1 MKRKTIAQH
10 PAPPSTVIRSTIDP
24 TPIDVDVRR
33 RACRHSARVAR
44 RSIERERPLAIM
56 RVRHSR
62 ASGADE
68 ESALLRDADEDVN
81 TRRWTRSR
89 RIAVAVGG
97 MCVVACGV
105 VATMSGSL
113 MGEGVGAASS
123 LATRFG
129 GSSRLGDAAS
139 VEGDAALGK
148 QSAHAKERQKKLYRY
163 AVKQEE
169 KEREVRKTRRV
180 ERREAEAAQAATP
193 ADSATPAPTPADS
206 ATPAPTPADSATPAP
221 TPADSATPSSSS
233 TPA

>member
-1 MKRKTIAQH
+1 
-10 PAPPSTVIRSTIDP
+10 
-24 TPIDVDVRR
+24 
-33 RACRHSARVAR
+33 
-44 RSIERERPLAIM
+44 M

-113 MGEGVGAASS
+113 MGEGVGSASS

-129 GSSRLGDAAS
+129 GASRLGDAAS
-139 VEGDAALGK
+139 ADGDAALGK
-148 QSAHAKERQKKLYRY
+148 KSEHAKEQQKKRYRY
-163 AVKQEE
+163 AVKKEE
-169 KEREVRKTRRV
+169 KERVTRTTRRV
-180 ERREAEAAQAATP
+180 ERRAAKAASAATP

-206 ATPAPTPADSATPAP
+206 ATPA
-221 TPADSATPSSSS
+221 SSS
-233 TPA
+233 TPAR

>member
-1 MKRKTIAQH
+1 
-10 PAPPSTVIRSTIDP
+10 
-24 TPIDVDVRR
+24 
-33 RACRHSARVAR
+33 
-44 RSIERERPLAIM
+44 M
-56 RVRHSR
+56 RVRYSR

-68 ESALLRDADEDVN
+68 ESALLREADEDVN

-113 MGEGVGAASS
+113 MGEGVGSASS

-129 GSSRLGDAAS
+129 GASRLGDAA
-139 VEGDAALGK
+139 LGK
-148 QSAHAKERQKKLYRY
+148 KSEHAKEQQKKRYRY
-163 AVKQEE
+163 AVKKEE
-169 KEREVRKTRRV
+169 KERVTRTTRRV
-180 ERREAEAAQAATP
+180 ERRAAKAASAATP

-221 TPADSATPSSSS
+221 TPADSATPAPTPADSATPASSS
-233 TPA
+233 TPAR

>member
-1 MKRKTIAQH
+1 
-10 PAPPSTVIRSTIDP
+10 
-24 TPIDVDVRR
+24 
-33 RACRHSARVAR
+33 
-44 RSIERERPLAIM
+44 M

-233 TPA
+233 TPAPTPADSATPAPTPADSATPAPTPADSATPSSSSTPA

>member
-1 MKRKTIAQH
+1 
-10 PAPPSTVIRSTIDP
+10 
-24 TPIDVDVRR
+24 
-33 RACRHSARVAR
+33 
-44 RSIERERPLAIM
+44 
-56 RVRHSR
+56 
-62 ASGADE
+62 
-68 ESALLRDADEDVN
+68 
-81 TRRWTRSR
+81 
-89 RIAVAVGG
+89 
-97 MCVVACGV
+97 
-105 VATMSGSL
+105 MSGSL

-180 ERREAEAAQAATP
+180 ERRVERREAEAAQAATP

>member
-1 MKRKTIAQH
+1 
-10 PAPPSTVIRSTIDP
+10 
-24 TPIDVDVRR
+24 
-33 RACRHSARVAR
+33 
-44 RSIERERPLAIM
+44 M

-180 ERREAEAAQAATP
+180 ERRVERREAEAAQAATP

-206 ATPAPTPADSATPAP
+206 ATP
-221 TPADSATPSSSS
+221 SSSS